1 MLKKKI
7 HPLRF
12 DKSLWTCRP
21 CDCECQKDDKK
32 ESKGEKE
39 EPKEEEVT
47 TFRLRARC
55 NFPVSDG
62 FACYEVLLRE
72 EGSEE
77 PLVVACPCAKLAPRE
92 FSAKVAVARV
102 PKATAKQLTD
112 LRKTTSRDWLAPGTT
127 QESDFFAALDKLT
140 KGNEAQRRRQALS
153 HATQAQLEMMLYLYT
168 LGFDGEAIARSF
180 RRFRRFRWESAES
193 FRDVSVWTSEGNMQ
207 PPTADRLRRRVE
219 ACVRRNPEHFFNEET
234 RSSHMQELG
243 PIALE
248 AFTLG
253 SARALIEEK
262 QSRERPMVEISAGFE
277 MGTLERAFKSAPPG
291 VDELRRGE
299 SGIVGPCLEADGL
312 YMSRS
317 LAACYGELSRLHDA
331 GFARLSEE
339 VEHATT
345 CSDVYSEHAVVHNAN
360 VMTSRELLRVLER
373 LRDAS
378 IVCNLQSL
386 TLTAPF
392 DFDDDMNTPEWRLL
406 RKIFQESREDVD
418 SKSKVKERKTK
429 TPAKSEK
436 ADKTEKGEKTDKTE
450 KADKTEKGE
459 KKCNG
464 VEKTKSEKSNTD
476 LSFAM
481 VSTCEEARRKKGGG
495 FWGFFPREMTLV
507 RKSSDSYERVL
518 SNKPISRGDV
528 IYSCEEREGDVL
540 VPVCCV
546 AGLPDRCIPIS
557 RVFLPADDE
566 KATRVMTIMA
576 NRVSSVAVDFVRL

>member
-1 MLKKKI
+1 M
-7 HPLRF
+7 
-12 DKSLWTCRP
+12 
-21 CDCECQKDDKK
+21 
-32 ESKGEKE
+32 
-39 EPKEEEVT
+39 
-47 TFRLRARC
+47 
-55 NFPVSDG
+55 
-62 FACYEVLLRE
+62 
-72 EGSEE
+72 
-77 PLVVACPCAKLAPRE
+77 
-92 FSAKVAVARV
+92 
-102 PKATAKQLTD
+102 
-112 LRKTTSRDWLAPGTT
+112 
-127 QESDFFAALDKLT
+127 
-140 KGNEAQRRRQALS
+140 
-153 HATQAQLEMMLYLYT
+153 
-168 LGFDGEAIARSF
+168 
-180 RRFRRFRWESAES
+180 
-193 FRDVSVWTSEGNMQ
+193 
-207 PPTADRLRRRVE
+207 
-219 ACVRRNPEHFFNEET
+219 
-234 RSSHMQELG
+234 
-243 PIALE
+243 
-248 AFTLG
+248 
-253 SARALIEEK
+253 
-262 QSRERPMVEISAGFE
+262 
-277 MGTLERAFKSAPPG
+277 
-291 VDELRRGE
+291 
-299 SGIVGPCLEADGL
+299 
-312 YMSRS
+312 
-317 LAACYGELSRLHDA
+317 
-331 GFARLSEE
+331 
-339 VEHATT
+339 EHATT